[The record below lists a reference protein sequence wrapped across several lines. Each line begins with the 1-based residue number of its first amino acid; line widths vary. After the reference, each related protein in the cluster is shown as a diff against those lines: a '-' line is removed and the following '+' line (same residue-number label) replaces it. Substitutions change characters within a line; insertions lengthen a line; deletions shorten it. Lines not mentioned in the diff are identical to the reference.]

1 VEVLGCIA
9 LFGIFAA
16 ARTSARDM
24 HCYRARPGGRTVKI
38 LHLTD
43 LFSPSIGGMESHV
56 LNVVRERHRRGLEI
70 AVITLSKVGPPSS
83 RIEDTGYLVHRID
96 AGFTR
101 FKRAWKSAGKPY
113 HPPFPDPV
121 VARKVK
127 RIIERDPPDLV
138 YAHNW
143 MIYSY
148 LAFKK
153 PEHPP
158 VIWMQHDYSLVCP
171 KKTLFYFRG
180 DGICPGPSLQR
191 CLQCSAPQYG
201 WPKGTAVSL
210 GLRGSNALLLDRVDR
225 VASASQA
232 AATVAEENV
241 LSPHSVEMVGT
252 FIDPVNEEPSDILR
266 PSYLPRQDGYIL
278 FVGALGR
285 HKGIYELLSAY
296 RMLGAGAPPLVFLGT
311 PQRDTPTDW
320 PPGVIIQENVPHA
333 EVMAAWKHCGFGVV
347 PSLWAEPFGR
357 VAVEAGAMGKAVI
370 ASKTGGLAELVQH
383 EATGLLVP
391 PGDTGAL
398 ATAMNRLLADPA
410 FASTLGAAGRKRA
423 ELFTLGP
430 FVTRLDAIGSTVIE
444 EHHARHPRG

>member
-1 VEVLGCIA
+1 
-9 LFGIFAA
+9 
-16 ARTSARDM
+16 
-24 HCYRARPGGRTVKI
+24 VKI

-56 LNVVRERHRRGLEI
+56 LNVVRERHRRGLKI
-70 AVITLSKVGPPSS
+70 AVVTLSKVGPPSS

-101 FKRAWKSAGKPY
+101 FKRAWNSLDKPY

-121 VARKVK
+121 VARGIK
-127 RIIERDPPDLV
+127 RIIESDPPELV

-180 DGICPGPSLQR
+180 GGVCPGPSLQR

-201 WPKGTAVSL
+201 WPKGTAVTL
-210 GLRGSNALLLDRVDR
+210 GLRGSNALLLNRVDR
-225 VASASQA
+225 LVSTSQA
-232 AATVAEENV
+232 VATVAEET
-241 LSPHSVEMVGT
+241 LLPSRSVEMVST
-252 FIDPVNEEPSDILR
+252 LIDPMREGSDVPR
-266 PSYLPRQDGYIL
+266 PSYLPQENGFIL
-278 FVGALGR
+278 FVGSLGR

-296 RMLGAGAPPLVFLGT
+296 RMLGAGAPPLVLLGI
-311 PQRDTPTDW
+311 PHRDSPTDW
-320 PPGVIIQENVPHA
+320 PPGVIVQENVPYP
-333 EVMAAWKHCGFGVV
+333 EVMVAWQHCGFGVV
-347 PSLWAEPFGR
+347 PSLWPEPFGR

-370 ASKTGGLAELVQH
+370 ASETGGLAELVQH

-391 PGDTGAL
+391 PGDVGAL
-398 ATAMNRLLADPA
+398 AAAMNRLLADPA
-410 FASTLGAAGRKRA
+410 FASTLGEAGRKRA
-423 ELFTLGP
+423 EPFALGP
-430 FVTRLDAIGSTVIE
+430 FVTRLDAIGTSVLE
-444 EHHARHPRG
+444 EHNARHSHD